1 MQRVIQNVFGVVFAF
16 VFCAMFYLFTS
27 KMCIRDSNY
36 SASARSEI
44 TVPWE
49 TAVASTDAE
58 AVKERNLERI
68 IVQKWIA
75 IFPRCV

>member
-1 MQRVIQNVFGVVFAF
+1 MVDATKKPAPYTDPLG
-16 VFCAMFYLFTS
+16 
-27 KMCIRDSNY
+27 NY

-49 TAVASTDAE
+49 TATDGSDTE
-58 AVKERNLERI
+58 AVQERNLERI

-75 IFPRCV
+75 IFPLGVEAWSEHRRTGYP